1 MTNPNPLDELY
12 TGGEFPPLH
21 LGQVALLCIDLQ
33 YLDAARGEGCFAN
46 LTPELE
52 QSLEAYFHRLE
63 TTVLPNVRRLQDG
76 FRQAGQEVVHTH
88 IQSLTQDGRDRS
100 LEHKRIGL
108 LAPPGS
114 KEAQILPAVAPSGDE
129 IVLPKTASGVFS
141 CTNLDYVLRNLGISQ
156 LVVVGV
162 FTNECVETTVRTAA
176 DRGYL
181 VYVPEDCTAA
191 PDPRLHRCAI
201 ESMGHTYS
209 AITSTQEILSQ
220 LSVVSPLVA
229 TNGSPSAL

>member
-1 MTNPNPLDELY
+1 
-12 TGGEFPPLH
+12 
-21 LGQVALLCIDLQ
+21 
-33 YLDAARGEGCFAN
+33 
-46 LTPELE
+46 
-52 QSLEAYFHRLE
+52 
-63 TTVLPNVRRLQDG
+63 
-76 FRQAGQEVVHTH
+76 
-88 IQSLTQDGRDRS
+88 
-100 LEHKRIGL
+100 
-108 LAPPGS
+108 
-114 KEAQILPAVAPSGDE
+114 
-129 IVLPKTASGVFS
+129 VFS

-209 AITSTQEILSQ
+209 AITSTQEILSHY
-220 LSVVSPLVA
+220 LLYRPW
-229 TNGSPSAL
+229 